1 MIEKQMVKGVFQGRK
16 NLPNE
21 IVMKF
26 WYNKSKTIK
35 RFKNMKISGPDL
47 TQKTSG
53 TKKTS
58 KSGGTGGTQFGSLLE
73 TSESEAPAHTAATGV
88 IAGIDSLLAAQETDD
103 PVERAARKRMRER
116 GEDVLKQLD
125 KIRLGMLTG
134 SLSVGNLLDVADVVA
149 THRER
154 INDPQLSSLLDE
166 IDLRAQI
173 EIAKMRMALDA
184 AKVF

>member
-1 MIEKQMVKGVFQGRK
+1 
-16 NLPNE
+16 
-21 IVMKF
+21 MKV
-26 WYNKSKTIK
+26 
-35 RFKNMKISGPDL
+35 SGPSGTD
-47 TQKTSG
+47 KVSG
-53 TKKTS
+53 TKKTGKAGS
-58 KSGGTGGTQFGSLLE
+58 AGGVNFGSLLGVGE
-73 TSESEAPAHTAATGV
+73 TEAPAHSSATGV

-103 PVERAARKRMRER
+103 PAQRAAKKRMRAR

-125 KIRLGMLTG
+125 KLRLGMLTG
-134 SLSVGNLLDVADVVA
+134 TLSVGNLLDIADVVA

>member
-1 MIEKQMVKGVFQGRK
+1 
-16 NLPNE
+16 
-21 IVMKF
+21 
-26 WYNKSKTIK
+26 
-35 RFKNMKISGPDL
+35 MKISGPDS
-47 TQKTSG
+47 TQKAG
-53 TKKTS
+53 GVKKTGKAGS
-58 KSGGTGGTQFGSLLE
+58 TGGVSFGSMIGGSDE
-73 TSESEAPAHTAATGV
+73 TEAPAHAAATGV

-103 PVERAARKRMRER
+103 PAQRAAKKRMRER
-116 GEDVLKQLD
+116 GESVLKQLD

-134 SLSVGNLLDVADVVA
+134 TLSVGNLLDVADVVA
-149 THRER
+149 SHRER

>member
-1 MIEKQMVKGVFQGRK
+1 
-16 NLPNE
+16 
-21 IVMKF
+21 MKV
-26 WYNKSKTIK
+26 
-35 RFKNMKISGPDL
+35 SGPDS

-53 TKKTS
+53 VKKS
-58 KSGGTGGTQFGSLLE
+58 VKSGSSGSVSFRSLLE
-73 TSESEAPAHTAATGV
+73 TGEGEAPAHSAATGV
-88 IAGIDSLLAAQETDD
+88 IAGIDALLAAQETDD
-103 PVERAARKRMRER
+103 PAQRAAKRRMKAR

-134 SLSVGNLLDVADVVA
+134 TLSVGNLLDVADVVA
-149 THRER
+149 SHREK

>member
-1 MIEKQMVKGVFQGRK
+1 
-16 NLPNE
+16 
-21 IVMKF
+21 MKLVRDF
-26 WYNKSKTIK
+26 GILNILSKVIK
-35 RFKNMKISGPDL
+35 MKISGPDSAS
-47 TQKTSG
+47 KVSG
-53 TKKTS
+53 TKKTGKTGS
-58 KSGGTGGTQFGSLLE
+58 TGGAQFGSLLGTEE
-73 TSESEAPAHTAATGV
+73 TEAPAHTAATGV

-103 PVERAARKRMRER
+103 PAQRAARKRMKAR

-125 KIRLGMLTG
+125 KIRIGMLTG
-134 SLSVGNLLDVADVVA
+134 TLSVGNLLDIADVVA
-149 THRER
+149 SHRER

>member
-1 MIEKQMVKGVFQGRK
+1 
-16 NLPNE
+16 
-21 IVMKF
+21 
-26 WYNKSKTIK
+26 
-35 RFKNMKISGPDL
+35 MKITGPDS

-53 TKKTS
+53 VK
-58 KSGGTGGTQFGSLLE
+58 KSGRAGATGSTQFGSLLE
-73 TSESEAPAHTAATGV
+73 TGETEAPAHSSATGV

-103 PVERAARKRMRER
+103 PAGRAAKKRMRGR
-116 GEDVLKQLD
+116 GEDVLRQLD

-134 SLSVGNLLDVADVVA
+134 TLSVGNLLDVADVVA